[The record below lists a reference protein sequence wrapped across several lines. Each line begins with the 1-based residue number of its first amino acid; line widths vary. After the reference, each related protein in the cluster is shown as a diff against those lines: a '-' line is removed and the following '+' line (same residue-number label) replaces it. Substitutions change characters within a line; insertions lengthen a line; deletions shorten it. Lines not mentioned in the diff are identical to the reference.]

1 LHKTHTVTTRM
12 SPDEFLVP
20 AGRPIL
26 SSTAGWMGES
36 TLTIAD

>member
-1 LHKTHTVTTRM
+1 M

-20 AGRPIL
+20 ADRPIF

-36 TLTIAD
+36 TVTMADW